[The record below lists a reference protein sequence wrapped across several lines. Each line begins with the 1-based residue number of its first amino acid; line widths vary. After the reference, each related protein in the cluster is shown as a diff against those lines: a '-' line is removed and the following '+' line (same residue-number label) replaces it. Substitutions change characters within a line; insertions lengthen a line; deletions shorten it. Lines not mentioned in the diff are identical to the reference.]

1 MYFQADY
8 IGIKIKS
15 IMYKNQISN
24 VFLNYFSILIV
35 LPEWDILTFM
45 EMMAF
50 EAWNFLRNTDEFL
63 SYELIDKEAVE
74 NEVNKRN
81 SDVF

>member
-1 MYFQADY
+1 M
-8 IGIKIKS
+8 
-15 IMYKNQISN
+15 
-24 VFLNYFSILIV
+24 FLNYFSILIV

-81 SDVF
+81 SDIF

>member
-15 IMYKNQISN
+15 IMCKNQISN